1 MLKKQFYNL
10 TFLLLKESR
19 FDKLEVNFWFFRSE
33 EGTKFV
39 YPANKMGTLAVIY
52 WEYCREIDRIG
63 R

>member
-1 MLKKQFYNL
+1 M
-10 TFLLLKESR
+10 LLKESL
-19 FDKLEVNFWFFRSE
+19 FDKLEVNFWLFRSE

-39 YPANKMGTLAVIY
+39 YPAHKKGTLAVIY